1 MYNSERKIDV
11 YKKITIEEFKVDLH
25 LAFDQWIEQI
35 NISDDVRPF
44 CESAFLAGAMFALS
58 KKLKPIE
65 QEEQ

>member
-1 MYNSERKIDV
+1 MEINI

-25 LAFDQWIEQI
+25 LAFDQWAEQI
-35 NISDDVRPF
+35 DSISDDIKPF

-65 QEEQ
+65 QEEK